1 MNIRHTLC
9 LGLLTMLCAFNIL
22 AKETEKA
29 YRLPSYIKPSF
40 QQINLTVD
48 PDEVEFSG
56 TTNISLE
63 ITQTTQKVG
72 FYQIALNIKSAQLID
87 DKKQVIPLTLAA
99 DDYDIQ
105 WATSPQILPVG
116 HYQLVIAFDGKVN
129 TTSDGMYLGK
139 FEGRNYVFTQFE
151 DMHAR
156 RAFPSFD
163 EPSFKIPY
171 QLTINAP
178 EKHVVISNTKVASRT
193 LQDGWQTVVFN
204 KTKPM
209 PTYIIAFA
217 IGEFDSAEITGLSV
231 PGKIYTTKGQSERTK
246 FAVKHSPAILRALE
260 NYFGMP
266 YPYEKLDFIA
276 VPNFTHGAMENAGLI
291 TFRSSLLLLDDE
303 PLLNDQTRP
312 LNVIAHEMAHMWYG
326 DLVTMAWW
334 DDLWLN
340 EAFASWMAR
349 KVLVN
354 LYPELNTQN
363 ALVQEGA
370 FPEDADPTTK
380 PVKKVVKSGPDVM
393 DGLGLNYSKG
403 ESILQMIE
411 NLVGE
416 QKFQSAIQGYIRDN
430 AWKNAQADDLW
441 KVLGKVADFDVP
453 AMMRTYLEQSAYP
466 LVTFATNGKI
476 SQQRYHFAG
485 AEVAAQLWNIP
496 LSIRYKKQG
505 KINNTMVLLSDQQ
518 TIDSKLAEAEWIYPN
533 VNAMG
538 YFRWEISPQQMT
550 ALLKDLS
557 SLNGREK
564 MNLLYNYEALL
575 KAGETSLEQYMQVL
589 DGLAVDPDPLV
600 ASAIVASLNELV
612 YLVDDNNKQDF
623 ANFIESKLVGWFE
636 RLGEEEKQGESVE
649 LSKLRQSVL
658 LLLGEHSQNQAVITR
673 SRNYVEKYLKDQN
686 SVPRG
691 LASRALRITAKHGDA
706 SWFDKYLQTYLNTS
720 DANIHATIL
729 YGMEFPQDKNLI
741 SLLDTTFND
750 AIGPASVIAALSY
763 ASQSQQKQDT
773 FYNWLTKNFEKLA
786 VKMPAFH
793 LARMP
798 EYISDSCDS
807 HNWQLA
813 KAFYGSRMDKYE
825 GMQRS
830 FEVAESTVKQCLIL
844 KHKNQSEFNNY
855 LKQRANNS

>member
-40 QQINLTVD
+40 QQINLTID

-334 DDLWLN
+334 DDLWL
-340 EAFASWMAR
+340 
-349 KVLVN
+349 
-354 LYPELNTQN
+354 
-363 ALVQEGA
+363 
-370 FPEDADPTTK
+370 TK
-380 PVKKVVKSGPDVM
+380 PLHPG
-393 DGLGLNYSKG
+393 
-403 ESILQMIE
+403 
-411 NLVGE
+411 
-416 QKFQSAIQGYIRDN
+416 
-430 AWKNAQADDLW
+430 W
-441 KVLGKVADFDVP
+441 P
-453 AMMRTYLEQSAYP
+453 A
-466 LVTFATNGKI
+466 
-476 SQQRYHFAG
+476 
-485 AEVAAQLWNIP
+485 
-496 LSIRYKKQG
+496 
-505 KINNTMVLLSDQQ
+505 
-518 TIDSKLAEAEWIYPN
+518 
-533 VNAMG
+533 
-538 YFRWEISPQQMT
+538 
-550 ALLKDLS
+550 
-557 SLNGREK
+557 
-564 MNLLYNYEALL
+564 
-575 KAGETSLEQYMQVL
+575 
-589 DGLAVDPDPLV
+589 
-600 ASAIVASLNELV
+600 
-612 YLVDDNNKQDF
+612 
-623 ANFIESKLVGWFE
+623 
-636 RLGEEEKQGESVE
+636 
-649 LSKLRQSVL
+649 
-658 LLLGEHSQNQAVITR
+658 
-673 SRNYVEKYLKDQN
+673 KY
-686 SVPRG
+686 
-691 LASRALRITAKHGDA
+691 
-706 SWFDKYLQTYLNTS
+706 
-720 DANIHATIL
+720 
-729 YGMEFPQDKNLI
+729 
-741 SLLDTTFND
+741 
-750 AIGPASVIAALSY
+750 
-763 ASQSQQKQDT
+763 
-773 FYNWLTKNFEKLA
+773 
-786 VKMPAFH
+786 
-793 LARMP
+793 
-798 EYISDSCDS
+798 
-807 HNWQLA
+807 
-813 KAFYGSRMDKYE
+813 
-825 GMQRS
+825 
-830 FEVAESTVKQCLIL
+830 
-844 KHKNQSEFNNY
+844 
-855 LKQRANNS
+855 

>member
-1 MNIRHTLC
+1 MTIRHTLS
-9 LGLLTMLCAFNIL
+9 LGLLAMLCVFNTM
-22 AKETEKA
+22 AADNEKE
-29 YRLPSYIKPSF
+29 YRLPNYIKPSF

-48 PDEVEFSG
+48 PDQAEFSG
-56 TTNISLE
+56 STNISVD

-72 FYQIALNIKSAQLID
+72 FYQIELNIESAQLID
-87 DKKQVIPLTLAA
+87 DKQRVIPLAVTAGE
-99 DDYDIQ
+99 YDIQ
-105 WATSPQILPVG
+105 WAASPEMLPVG
-116 HYQLVIAFDGKVN
+116 HYQLVIKFNGKVN

-163 EPSFKIPY
+163 EPSFKIPF

-178 EKHVVISNTKVASRT
+178 EKHVVVSNTQVASRT
-193 LQDGWQTVVFN
+193 LQDGWQTVTFN
-204 KTKPM
+204 KTMPM

-231 PGKIYTTKGQSERTK
+231 PGRIYTTKGQSERTK
-246 FAVKHSPAILRALE
+246 FAVKHTPAILRALE
-260 NYFGMP
+260 NYFAMP

-363 ALVQEGA
+363 VLVQEGA
-370 FPEDADPTTK
+370 FPADADPTTK
-380 PVKKVVKSGPDVM
+380 PVKKVVKTGTDVM

-416 QKFQSAIQGYIRDN
+416 QKFQTAIQTYMRDN
-430 AWKNAQADDLW
+430 AWKNTEANDLW
-441 KVLGKVADFDVP
+441 KVLDKVADFDVP
-453 AMMRTYLEQSAYP
+453 AMMLTYLEQSAYP
-466 LVTFATNGKI
+466 LVIFDKNGKI
-476 SQQRYHFAG
+476 SQQRYHFSG
-485 AEVAAQLWNIP
+485 AQVAEQIWNIP
-496 LSIRYKKQG
+496 LIIRYKQKG
-505 KINNTMVLLSDQQ
+505 EINNTMVFLSDKQ
-518 TIDSKLAEAEWIYPN
+518 TLNTKLAEAEWIYPN

-538 YFRWEISPQQMT
+538 YFRWKIAPQQMH
-550 ALLKDLS
+550 ALLNDLS

-564 MNLLYNYEALL
+564 KNLLYNYEALL
-575 KAGETSLEQYMQVL
+575 QAGETSLEHYMQVI
-589 DGLAVDPDPLV
+589 DALAGDPDPLV
-600 ASAIVASLNELV
+600 ASAIVASLNEFI
-612 YLVDDNNKQDF
+612 YLLDDSNKQNF
-623 ANFIESKLVGWFE
+623 ASFIESKLIGWFQ
-636 RLGEEEKQGESVE
+636 RLGAQELPGEPIEE
-649 LSKLRQSVL
+649 SKLRNNIL
-658 LLLGEHSQNQAVITR
+658 LLLGEHSQNQAVIQR
-673 SRNYVEKYLKDQN
+673 SRDYVESYLKDQN
-686 SVPRG
+686 SVPQG
-691 LASRALRITAKHGDA
+691 LAARALRITAKKGDA
-706 SWFDKYLQTYLNTS
+706 AWFEKYLNTYLNTS
-720 DANIHATIL
+720 DANIQSTIM
-729 YGMEFPQDKNLI
+729 YGMEFPQDKNLVT
-741 SLLDTTFND
+741 LLDTTFND
-750 AIGPASVIAALSY
+750 AIGPANVISALSHAS
-763 ASQSQQKQDT
+763 ASQEQQDT
-773 FYNWLTKNFEKLA
+773 FYRWLNKHFAQLA
-786 VKMPAFH
+786 LRMPAYH
-793 LARMP
+793 LARLP
-798 EYISDSCDS
+798 EYISSSCDK

-813 KAFYGSRMDKYE
+813 REFYQSKMDKYE

-830 FEVAESTVKQCLIL
+830 YQIAESTVKQCLIL
-844 KHKNQSEFNNY
+844 KNQNQNAFNSY
-855 LKQRANNS
+855 LRKKVKQP